1 MNDFGAIERVRPD
14 LLNLATATDA
24 TAAAAAEM
32 GSAVYVVTRVR
43 ESGEDRKSVV

>member
-14 LLNLATATDA
+14 LLNLATATEA

-32 GSAVYVVTRVR
+32 GAAVYVVTRER
-43 ESGEDRKSVV
+43 ESGEEKTLG